1 MKTTKPASAIYLRLS
16 QHDLSSLEHL
26 ADTAEQSPQN
36 YLRSLIRKEADPGKR
51 LPLNHKEKARLADK
65 MAIVFTHYLL
75 SINDM
80 DEDQKRELVKRS
92 DPLAFLLERTL

>member
-1 MKTTKPASAIYLRLS
+1 MRLNRDD
-16 QHDLSSLEHL
+16 HADLINL
-26 ADTAEQSPQN
+26 ADTADQTPQD